1 MTIGQ
6 RINKA
11 RIERGLTIDKLA
23 EIANISRNTIVSWIY
38 RGIHPDIDY
47 LIVVADVFDMSLDE
61 LVGRKMEEKK

>member
-6 RINKA
+6 RINQA

-38 RGIHPDIDY
+38 RDIHPDIDY
-47 LIVVADVFDMSLDE
+47 LIVVADVFGMTLDE
-61 LVGRKMEEKK
+61 LVGRKVAKDG